1 MLSIS
6 EFSQMCHLSPQAL
19 RFYHAEGLLVPAGI
33 DDRTGHRSYAFDQV
47 ERAMLITLLR
57 DTGMSVKLVRRAL
70 DEPDQAVAL
79 LDRHSDEVS
88 RQRQAQADAIAAA
101 RAVFEAQPEPR
112 LRHVPATTVVARLVP
127 GTPLGRDAQEW
138 DRAEEIITAAAA
150 DLVTTV
156 RQAGVTCRGEPWRTL
171 ALETPE
177 QDRRVLDGNGPF
189 WTVEVAVDGTPETL
203 PSLPAGLIVQTPD
216 AHDEL
221 SIFMPGRNTMA
232 KYCTVVLRL
241 LDAAPV
247 DGDRF
252 VNLARLRQEVRPDG
266 VLSSAPVERRPGS
279 PTEDLER

>member
-19 RFYHAEGLLVPAGI
+19 RFYHAEGLLVPAEV
-33 DDRTGHRSYAFDQV
+33 DDRTGHRSYAFEQV

-70 DEPDQAVAL
+70 DEPDQALAL

-88 RQRQAQADAIAAA
+88 RERQEQADAIAAA

-138 DRAEEIITAAAA
+138 DRAEEIITAATAE
-150 DLVTTV
+150 LVATV
-156 RQAGVTCRGEPWRTL
+156 RQAGLTCLGEPWRTL

-177 QDRRVLDGNGPF
+177 QDRRVLDGTGPF
-189 WTVEVAVDGTPETL
+189 WTVKVAVTGTPETL
-203 PSLPAGLIVQTPD
+203 PSLPADLFVQTPD

-252 VNLARLRQEVRPDG
+252 VNLARLRQEVRSDG
-266 VLSSAPVERRPGS
+266 VVSSAPVERRP
-279 PTEDLER
+279 E

>member
-19 RFYHAEGLLVPAGI
+19 RFYHAEGLLVPAEV
-33 DDRTGHRSYAFDQV
+33 DDRTGHRSYAFEQV

-70 DEPDQAVAL
+70 DEPDQALAL
-79 LDRHSDEVS
+79 LDRHSDEV
-88 RQRQAQADAIAAA
+88 RRERQAQADAIAAA
-101 RAVFEAQPEPR
+101 RAVFEAQPAPR

-138 DRAEEIITAAAA
+138 DRAEEIITEATAE
-150 DLVTTV
+150 LVATV
-156 RQAGVTCRGEPWRTL
+156 RKAGVTCLGEPWRTM

-177 QDRRVLDGNGPF
+177 QDRRVLDGTGPF
-189 WTVEVAVDGTPETL
+189 WTVKVAVTGTPETL
-203 PSLPAGLIVQTPD
+203 PSLPADLFVQTPD

-266 VLSSAPVERRPGS
+266 VVSSAPVERRPA
-279 PTEDLER
+279 

>member
-33 DDRTGHRSYAFDQV
+33 DDRTGHSSYAFDQV

-112 LRHVPATTVVARLVP
+112 LRHVPATTAVARLVP

-150 DLVTTV
+150 DLVATV

-177 QDRRVLDGNGPF
+177 QDRRVLDGAGPF
-189 WTVEVAVDGTPETL
+189 WTVKVAVDGTPETL
-203 PSLPAGLIVQTPD
+203 PSLPAGLIVQTPG

>member
-19 RFYHAEGLLVPAGI
+19 RFYHAEGLLVPAEV
-33 DDRTGHRSYAFDQV
+33 DDRTGHRSYAFEQV

-70 DEPDQAVAL
+70 DEPDQALAL
-79 LDRHSDEVS
+79 LDWHSDEVS
-88 RQRQAQADAIAAA
+88 RERQAQADAIAAA

-138 DRAEEIITAAAA
+138 DRAEEIIQAAAA
-150 DLVTTV
+150 ELVTAV
-156 RQAGVTCRGEPWRTL
+156 RRAGLTCLGEPWRTM

-177 QDRRVLDGNGPF
+177 QDRRVLDGTGPF
-189 WTVEVAVDGTPETL
+189 WTVKVAVTGTPETL
-203 PSLPAGLIVQTPD
+203 PSLPADLFVQTPD

-221 SIFMPGRNTMA
+221 FIFMPGRNTMA

-266 VLSSAPVERRPGS
+266 VLSSAPVERRPA
-279 PTEDLER
+279 

>member
-19 RFYHAEGLLVPAGI
+19 RFYHAEGLLVPAEV
-33 DDRTGHRSYAFDQV
+33 DDRTGHRSYAFEQV

-70 DEPDQAVAL
+70 DEPDQALAL
-79 LDRHSDEVS
+79 LDRHSDEA
-88 RQRQAQADAIAAA
+88 RRERQAQADAIAAA

-112 LRHVPATTVVARLVP
+112 LRHVPAPTVVARLVP

-138 DRAEEIITAAAA
+138 DRAEEIITEAAAE
-150 DLVTTV
+150 LVATV
-156 RQAGVTCRGEPWRTL
+156 RKAGVTCLGEPWRTM

-177 QDRRVLDGNGPF
+177 QDRRVLDGTGPF
-189 WTVEVAVDGTPETL
+189 WTVKVAVTGTPETL
-203 PSLPAGLIVQTPD
+203 PSLPADLFVQTPD

-252 VNLARLRQEVRPDG
+252 VNLARLRQEVRPEG
-266 VLSSAPVERRPGS
+266 VLSSAPVERRPA
-279 PTEDLER
+279 

>member
-101 RAVFEAQPEPR
+101 RAAFEAQPEPR
-112 LRHVPATTVVARLVP
+112 LRHVPATTAVARLVP

-177 QDRRVLDGNGPF
+177 QDRRVLDGTGPF
-189 WTVEVAVDGTPETL
+189 WTVKVAVDGTPETL

>member
-19 RFYHAEGLLVPAGI
+19 RFYHAEGLLVPAEV
-33 DDRTGHRSYAFDQV
+33 DDRTGHRSYAFEQV

-70 DEPDQAVAL
+70 DEPDQALAL
-79 LDRHSDEVS
+79 LDRHSDEV
-88 RQRQAQADAIAAA
+88 RRERQAQADAIAAA

-138 DRAEEIITAAAA
+138 DRAEEIITEAAAE
-150 DLVTTV
+150 LVATV
-156 RQAGVTCRGEPWRTL
+156 RKAGVTCLGEPWRTM

-177 QDRRVLDGNGPF
+177 QDRRVLDGTGPF
-189 WTVEVAVDGTPETL
+189 WTVKVAVTGTPETL
-203 PSLPAGLIVQTPD
+203 PSLPADLFVQTPD

-221 SIFMPGRNTMA
+221 FIFMPGRNTMA

-266 VLSSAPVERRPGS
+266 VLSSAPVERRPA
-279 PTEDLER
+279 

>member
-19 RFYHAEGLLVPAGI
+19 RFYHAEGLLVPAEV
-33 DDRTGHRSYAFDQV
+33 DDRTGHRSYAFEQV

-70 DEPDQAVAL
+70 DEPDQALAL
-79 LDRHSDEVS
+79 LDRHSDEV
-88 RQRQAQADAIAAA
+88 RRERQAQADAIAAA

-138 DRAEEIITAAAA
+138 DRAEEIITEAAAK
-150 DLVTTV
+150 LVATV
-156 RQAGVTCRGEPWRTL
+156 RKAGVTCLGEPWRTM

-177 QDRRVLDGNGPF
+177 QDRRVLDGTGPF
-189 WTVEVAVDGTPETL
+189 WTVKVAVTGTPETL
-203 PSLPAGLIVQTPD
+203 PSLPADLFVQTPD

-266 VLSSAPVERRPGS
+266 VVSSAPVERRP
-279 PTEDLER
+279 E

>member
-19 RFYHAEGLLVPAGI
+19 RFYHAEGLLVPAEV
-33 DDRTGHRSYAFDQV
+33 DDRTGHRSYAFEQV

-70 DEPDQAVAL
+70 DEPDQALAL
-79 LDRHSDEVS
+79 LDRHSDEV
-88 RQRQAQADAIAAA
+88 RRERQAQADAIAAA

-138 DRAEEIITAAAA
+138 DRAEEIITEAAAE
-150 DLVTTV
+150 LVATV
-156 RQAGVTCRGEPWRTL
+156 RKAGVTCLGEPWRTM

-177 QDRRVLDGNGPF
+177 QDRRVLDGTGPF
-189 WTVEVAVDGTPETL
+189 WTVKVAVTGTPETL
-203 PSLPAGLIVQTPD
+203 PSLPADLFVQTPD

-266 VLSSAPVERRPGS
+266 VVSSAPVERRP
-279 PTEDLER
+279 E